1 VEEVLDTCDDE
12 QGCLLV
18 LLVLLIDFQKIF
30 ISFFS
35 KDGNRAQAFH
45 QAFAARRLRTSPAVR
60 AHCSPWQAE
69 LFGGR
74 SEVGGKHPQQVF
86 PCKPQWAVALES
98 WVMSTDE
105 WLKNM

>member
-45 QAFAARRLRTSPAVR
+45 QAFAARRLRTCTLLPLAGRAV
-60 AHCSPWQAE
+60 WGQE
-69 LFGGR
+69 
-74 SEVGGKHPQQVF
+74 
-86 PCKPQWAVALES
+86 
-98 WVMSTDE
+98 
-105 WLKNM
+105 